1 MVRADGPRRTDLLII
16 IDPVTGQ
23 EMVHPNPSRGLSFAN
38 SVEML
43 SRKRIEGHV
52 WKLPRGA
59 MLPEGLVF
67 NVREIDHPLLNVSRV
82 LSVLDMTVRLTQL
95 ADMMVSCQVKIDRTG
110 AVIEQVPGA
119 LIRAIAA

>member
-1 MVRADGPRRTDLLII
+1 
-16 IDPVTGQ
+16 
-23 EMVHPNPSRGLSFAN
+23 MVHPNPSRGLSFAN